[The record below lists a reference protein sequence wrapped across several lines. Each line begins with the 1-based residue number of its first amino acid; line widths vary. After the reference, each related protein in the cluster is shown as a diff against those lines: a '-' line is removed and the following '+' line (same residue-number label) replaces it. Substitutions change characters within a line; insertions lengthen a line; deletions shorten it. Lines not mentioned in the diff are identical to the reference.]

1 MQYES
6 LLANE
11 RVTNERLQETLLAKN
26 TIDKLMDE
34 GSKCTYTEYA
44 KTNSM
49 FRLDG
54 GRKSAFEDQAR
65 PSGV

>member
-11 RVTNERLQETLLAKN
+11 RVANERLQEVLLKNN
-26 TIDKLMDE
+26 TIDKLMTE
-34 GSKCTYTEYA
+34 GEKCTYTEYA

-54 GRKSAFEDQAR
+54 GRKSAFDNQTR
-65 PSGV
+65 PDM